1 MILLLFA
8 VVGCGA
14 AWAQE
19 SNVAWVKVTDYDNLS
34 TSDTYVIAGNG
45 APNGTTWYSL
55 RNSKV
60 ESAENLPSNQLLTI
74 SGDRIT
80 STISSEE
87 TWLLESAGDNKY
99 YIKSTAGNFYLQNT
113 GIVKSLISTK
123 NSNSTYNQWMIHYTR
138 TNNAGTH
145 TVTGLYNVGSGR
157 MMGLYLTSSIHDWR
171 SYLGDDYKNISG
183 EEVVLYRKVI
193 SVPVS
198 ISSAKYASFCSVY
211 PLDFSGTGITVYKAK
226 GNTDVVTLTKV
237 EDGIVPAN
245 EGVVLYSENATSQN
259 VPVATTDGNTD
270 WSDNELVGITE
281 RTLVSITGDNDK
293 TNYILSY
300 ESSGI
305 GFYLAADGDGAY
317 LAGNRAYLSTSTT
330 AAPFLSFEEE
340 TTGIGLTPS
349 LSQGEGVCYDL
360 SGRRVAQPTKG
371 LYIINGKKVI
381 IK

>member
-1 MILLLFA
+1 MTPKKEFA
-8 VVGCGA
+8 VFYSSSSLY
-14 AWAQE
+14 WA
-19 SNVAWVKVTDYDNLS
+19 S
-34 TSDTYVIAGNG
+34 
-45 APNGTTWYSL
+45 YS
-55 RNSKV
+55 
-60 ESAENLPSNQLLTI
+60 PT
-74 SGDRIT
+74 
-80 STISSEE
+80 
-87 TWLLESAGDNKY
+87 KY
-99 YIKSTAGNFYLQNT
+99 N
-113 GIVKSLISTK
+113 
-123 NSNSTYNQWMIHYTR
+123 
-138 TNNAGTH
+138 
-145 TVTGLYNVGSGR
+145 
-157 MMGLYLTSSIHDWR
+157 
-171 SYLGDDYKNISG
+171 NISG

-193 SVPVS
+193 PVPVS

-259 VPVATTDGNTD
+259 VPVATTDGNTN

-281 RTLVSITGDNDK
+281 RTLVSKTGDNDK
-293 TNYILSY
+293 TNYILSK

-317 LAGNRAYLSTSTT
+317 LAGNRAYLSTRATTT